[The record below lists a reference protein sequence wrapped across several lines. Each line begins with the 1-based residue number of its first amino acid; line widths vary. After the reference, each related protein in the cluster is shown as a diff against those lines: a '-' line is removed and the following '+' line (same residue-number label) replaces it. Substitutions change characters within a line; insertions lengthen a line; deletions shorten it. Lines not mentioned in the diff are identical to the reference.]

1 MVQNDVVKTEAVDT
15 AMTTVGDV
23 AGEAAK
29 AGLTAG
35 QKIVAGLGI
44 TLGSVGLLG
53 FGVYKLVK
61 HFRGKKADKTVVV
74 DAKTETTETK

>member
-29 AGLTAG
+29 AGLTIG
-35 QKIVAGLGI
+35 QKVCAVSGI
-44 TLGSVGLLG
+44 TLGIGLLG
-53 FGVYKLVK
+53 FGVYKLIK
-61 HFRGKKADKTVVV
+61 HFRSKKANKTVVV

>member
-29 AGLTAG
+29 AGLTTG
-35 QKIVAGLGI
+35 QKVGAGLGI
-44 TLGSVGLLG
+44 TLGVGLLG
-53 FGVYKLVK
+53 FGIYKLVK

>member
-29 AGLTAG
+29 TGLTFG
-35 QKIVAGLGI
+35 QKIVTGLGI
-44 TLGSVGLLG
+44 VFAVGSLV
-53 FGVYKLVK
+53 FGACKLVK